1 MGIGSK
7 RFSKKNLWKFFNI
20 YMEVIFHKSLCPKI
34 VGSDFKIFL
43 LLQKLAKKKSMT
55 EMTEIAFEGSF
66 VDIDQKEIG
75 LRNKIG
81 CGSTDTTI
89 LRHNF
94 FYLLSVF
101 DEI

>member
-1 MGIGSK
+1 
-7 RFSKKNLWKFFNI
+7 
-20 YMEVIFHKSLCPKI
+20 
-34 VGSDFKIFL
+34 
-43 LLQKLAKKKSMT
+43 MT
-55 EMTEIAFEGSF
+55 KIAFKGIF

-81 CGSTDTTI
+81 YCSTDTTI

-101 DEI
+101 DKIFRENFFHDYDWMISFWC

>member
-1 MGIGSK
+1 
-7 RFSKKNLWKFFNI
+7 
-20 YMEVIFHKSLCPKI
+20 
-34 VGSDFKIFL
+34 
-43 LLQKLAKKKSMT
+43 MT
-55 EMTEIAFEGSF
+55 KIAFKGIF

-81 CGSTDTTI
+81 FGSTNTTI

-101 DEI
+101 DEIFRVNFFHDYDWMISFWC